1 MKNQTEV
8 MLYQNEMKIHSE
20 NPEHETTKVLF
31 NHSTDYQDKNISYT
45 KLNDKQETLVK
56 PLLETCLKFGSLIL
70 DLMDE
75 YDIDDV
81 INQNCSMSLVSED
94 LIEN

>member
-1 MKNQTEV
+1 
-8 MLYQNEMKIHSE
+8 MLYHNEMKIYSE

-31 NHSTDYQDKNISYT
+31 NHSTDYQDKNISYI
-45 KLNDKQETLVK
+45 KLTDEQESLVK

-75 YDIDDV
+75 YDVDDV

>member
-1 MKNQTEV
+1 
-8 MLYQNEMKIHSE
+8 MLYHNEMKIYSE

-31 NHSTDYQDKNISYT
+31 NHSTDHQDKNISYT
-45 KLNDKQETLVK
+45 KLNDEQETLVK

-75 YDIDDV
+75 YDVDDV

>member
-31 NHSTDYQDKNISYT
+31 NHSTDHQDKNISYT

>member
-45 KLNDKQETLVK
+45 KLNDEQESVVK
-56 PLLETCLKFGSLIL
+56 PLLETCLRFGSLIL